1 MKIPTESP
9 LTIWLPFA
17 AVLLSPEP
25 ETDTEVAFVLVQEM
39 VDVPGAVVLVGLA
52 LIDALTDVTALT
64 VNVAVWV
71 TGPPEPC
78 AVIV

>member
-1 MKIPTESP
+1 MESP
-9 LTIWLPFA
+9 LTVWLPFA
-17 AVLLSPEP
+17 AVLLSPVP

-39 VDVPGAVVLVGLA
+39 VDVPGGVVLVGLA

-71 TGPPEPC
+71 TGPPEPW